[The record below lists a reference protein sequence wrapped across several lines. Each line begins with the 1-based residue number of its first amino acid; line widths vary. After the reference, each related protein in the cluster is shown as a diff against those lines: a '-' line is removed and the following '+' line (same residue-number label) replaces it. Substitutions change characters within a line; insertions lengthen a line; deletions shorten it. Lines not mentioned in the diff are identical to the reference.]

1 MNPEPTAEEL
11 AALTQLGRLQRLL
24 EQGYTPADAA
34 AKLLE
39 PESPE
44 AYARRNREAM
54 AALEQR
60 LLSPEYMAQFTAIE
74 AAQDPA
80 ERERLRAD
88 LKRANFA
95 AIDMEAVHR
104 TIASRNRQMRAEGL
118 LPPDARI

>member
-80 ERERLRAD
+80 ERERLRAT
-88 LKRANFA
+88 APG
-95 AIDMEAVHR
+95 
-104 TIASRNRQMRAEGL
+104 S
-118 LPPDARI
+118 